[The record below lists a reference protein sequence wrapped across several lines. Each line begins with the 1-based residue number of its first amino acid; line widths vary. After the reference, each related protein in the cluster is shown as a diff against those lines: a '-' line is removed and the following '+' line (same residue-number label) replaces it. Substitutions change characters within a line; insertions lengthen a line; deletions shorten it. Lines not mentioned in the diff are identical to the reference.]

1 MRQRDLHPEG
11 LKDAYNLIIRQ
22 KTQLKILGRLKKKK
36 NHCHHHHHQQ
46 NKSLL
51 WGSVLTNPTSIPWD
65 VDSII
70 GFAQ

>member
-36 NHCHHHHHQQ
+36 KTTATTTTN
-46 NKSLL
+46 NKTRVSF
-51 WGSVLTNPTSIPWD
+51 GV
-65 VDSII
+65 
-70 GFAQ
+70 QC

>member
-36 NHCHHHHHQQ
+36 KPLPPPPPTTKQESPLGFSV
-46 NKSLL
+46 NKS
-51 WGSVLTNPTSIPWD
+51 N
-65 VDSII
+65 
-70 GFAQ
+70 